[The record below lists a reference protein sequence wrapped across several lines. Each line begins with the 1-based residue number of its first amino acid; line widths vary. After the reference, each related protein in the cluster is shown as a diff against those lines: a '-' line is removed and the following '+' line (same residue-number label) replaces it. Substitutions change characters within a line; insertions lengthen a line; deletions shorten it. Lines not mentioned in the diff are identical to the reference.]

1 MRLLVA
7 RGDERGSG
15 WKSGLGL
22 GFSPGCLHPI
32 PVSASPSETPFGAA
46 APAGCESVVVVKI
59 PEKLPRETR
68 AMPRRMLSRVLSRH
82 ETSPF
87 QSSSRTRALALP
99 SELRNVLSAIRRH
112 VVRFNVDRRL
122 IVYIRQSFLSK

>member
-7 RGDERGSG
+7 RGDERGSE
-15 WKSGLGL
+15 WKSGLGV

-32 PVSASPSETPFGAA
+32 PISASPSEAAGAA

-68 AMPRRMLSRVLSRH
+68 AMPRRMLSRVLSRL

-122 IVYIRQSFLSK
+122 IVYIRESFLSK